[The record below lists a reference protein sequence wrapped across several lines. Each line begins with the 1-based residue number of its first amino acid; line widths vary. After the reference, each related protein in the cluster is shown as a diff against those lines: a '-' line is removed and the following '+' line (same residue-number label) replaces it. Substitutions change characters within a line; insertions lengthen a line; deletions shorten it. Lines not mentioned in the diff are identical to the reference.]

1 MAKLFDSENPDRNIS
16 ELKEGMRGCRPGWRI
31 RFRVRDIKS
40 ISVDVLNSRQGG
52 RDNAIA
58 RRVRDAIERELESF
72 LSDPLFAY
80 SHVSIRNNTGVVGVD
95 CVDRPYERNGKKY
108 HVRQYNASW
117 PGIDG
122 TRQKKS
128 FSFNPKERSA
138 EEAKQLAINAR
149 LDGLRE
155 FNRHYFQTFRPPKR
169 PVKLW
174 RYMDFTKFV
183 SMLQNNGLFFSRAS
197 KMNDLFEGGYS
208 RGNSQLQDYV
218 NRALMKALGDA
229 ELSPDKAQERR
240 DQTVMSCWHASN
252 HESAAMWRL
261 YSSSN
266 ESICIQTTSRK
277 LRQSMPAGIDIGT
290 VQYIDYETEWV
301 PERQPV
307 LPFLYKRKSFE
318 HEREFRAIGNIL
330 DPSTNDLRQEESEN
344 GLWIKCELEDL
355 IERVRVAP
363 DVAPWF
369 RDLVVQTVNKYELN
383 IPVEPSSL
391 ELKPLR

>member
-1 MAKLFDSENPDRNIS
+1 
-16 ELKEGMRGCRPGWRI
+16 
-31 RFRVRDIKS
+31 
-40 ISVDVLNSRQGG
+40 
-52 RDNAIA
+52 
-58 RRVRDAIERELESF
+58 
-72 LSDPLFAY
+72 
-80 SHVSIRNNTGVVGVD
+80 
-95 CVDRPYERNGKKY
+95 
-108 HVRQYNASW
+108 
-117 PGIDG
+117 
-122 TRQKKS
+122 
-128 FSFNPKERSA
+128 
-138 EEAKQLAINAR
+138 
-149 LDGLRE
+149 
-155 FNRHYFQTFRPPKR
+155 
-169 PVKLW
+169 
-174 RYMDFTKFV
+174 
-183 SMLQNNGLFFSRAS
+183 MLQNNGLFFSRAS